1 MAYILIV
8 DDDEELAEAIAIV
21 LDSDGHEVRIQLDS
35 NEALPDMEQRRPDLL
50 ILDVMFPEDNTAG
63 FDLARAIR
71 QRDALAHMPIL
82 MLTAVNTKFPLG
94 FGPQDIDDD
103 WIPVTDFIAKPVDL
117 DVLKERVNAILAAAT

>member
-8 DDDEELAEAIAIV
+8 DDDEDFAEATAIV